1 MPNIKTLDIQT
12 IIKDNPQVSAES
24 LRRVEMLVDRLNRL
38 GIVKT
43 DYRLASPFSLSL
55 RKIHKA
61 NPTNRL
67 HQYR

>member
-12 IIKDNPQVSAES
+12 IIQDNPQVSAES

-38 GIVKT
+38 GIAKT

-61 NPTNRL
+61 KHTNRL
-67 HQYR
+67 HQ